1 MEIVCQEKMKASD
14 IGQVNPSHLQN
25 QRGQE
30 CDAVDNQQIFRYSWN
45 TEHNPIYDLSIC
57 VLLFCPVWDN
67 FFSFMAQNYENYL
80 FLSPKEGVL
89 QLFFIK
95 KVIFSDFLLFF
106 SLVCT
111 IFAKDFDNNYNF
123 YSLNTFKLTT
133 L

>member
-1 MEIVCQEKMKASD
+1 
-14 IGQVNPSHLQN
+14 L
-25 QRGQE
+25 
-30 CDAVDNQQIFRYSWN
+30 
-45 TEHNPIYDLSIC
+45 
-57 VLLFCPVWDN
+57 
-67 FFSFMAQNYENYL
+67 AQNYENYL